1 MGQDGE
7 TPSGVT
13 AAPRSLSGGLDPT
26 KGRSRA
32 VRLAG
37 SGSEHPRSHRGVFS
51 LSPCPRDPMG
61 ELSPVVTPWWHPLHL
76 ALLTLR
82 QISSRTVSSA
92 RWDRYTTATR
102 SL

>member
-1 MGQDGE
+1 
-7 TPSGVT
+7 
-13 AAPRSLSGGLDPT
+13 
-26 KGRSRA
+26 
-32 VRLAG
+32 
-37 SGSEHPRSHRGVFS
+37 
-51 LSPCPRDPMG
+51 MG
-61 ELSPVVTPWWHPLHL
+61 ELSPVVTPWWHPLYL